1 MEPDY
6 PIADAEA
13 FKLLK
18 HDIKNQLS
26 NINLGLSQLKFELT
40 EANAECLDYLE
51 MIALSV
57 KKIDDLLNRTD
68 RS

>member
-1 MEPDY
+1 MEPEHRIEDT
-6 PIADAEA
+6 EA
-13 FKLLK
+13 MRLLK

-40 EANAECLDYLE
+40 DLNAECLDYVD
-51 MIALSV
+51 MIAISV

-68 RS
+68 PN